1 MKAANRNWNPGRPQR
16 TRQIECARIL
26 IGLHADKRHQAEIA
40 VTLKSLYQFLNFD
53 SLAEFVDCFEVD
65 INVRT
70 EHLALDAFE
79 RNAVDRGQR
88 VRGDNRTPPADHVA
102 IFAVMRRLN
111 ENELKST
118 IGGWF
123 RQISVSR
130 LQQRAYPPT
139 KPI

>member
-1 MKAANRNWNPGRPQR
+1 MCQS
-16 TRQIECARIL
+16 RQIECAPIL

-53 SLAEFVDCFEVD
+53 SLAEFVDSFKVD
-65 INVRT
+65 INVRA

-88 VRGDNRTPPADHVA
+88 VRRDNRTPPADHIAV
-102 IFAVMRRLN
+102 FAVMRRLN
-111 ENELKST
+111 ENELKSS

-123 RQISVSR
+123 RQISASL
-130 LQQRAYPPT
+130 LQHQT
-139 KPI
+139 